1 MDTGNTVVRKYHRLA
16 GAVHPRGYGKHIS
29 RLSTYDASIGSSP
42 WIRETL
48 ITPSTLKVCAR
59 FIPVDTGNTNTV
71 AVLSDQS
78 SVHPRGYGKHPRISR
93 TGRRLSGSS
102 PWIRET
108 HQPQPLLNRHY
119 RFIPVD
125 TGNTKER

>member
-78 SVHPRGYGKHPRISR
+78 SVHPRGYGKHEILPMDAMDDR
-93 TGRRLSGSS
+93 GSS

-108 HQPQPLLNRHY
+108 LRWRL
-119 RFIPVD
+119 
-125 TGNTKER
+125 